1 MQRVVHNM
9 NQGAKR
15 NVKVVNI
22 LKDGTICEDM
32 SKAKVPKEKVQAV
45 ANIVERKR
53 NEKHNY

>member
-1 MQRVVHNM
+1 M